1 MNGKIATAVAMAALL
16 YGSALL
22 SASADAPKMEKCY
35 GVAKAGKNDCK
46 TNAHACAGK
55 SVKGGERADYLMVPN
70 GLCAKLKGGETVA
83 ATTPPAKSKK
93 VKAASAAPA
102 PAAAAS
108 QQSWWQK
115 LWSNI

>member
-22 SASADAPKMEKCY
+22 SASADAPKTEKCY

-55 SVKGGERADYLMVPN
+55 SVKGSDRADYLMVPN
-70 GLCAKLKGGETVA
+70 GLCTKFKGGDTTAAA
-83 ATTPPAKSKK
+83 ATPAKSKK

-102 PAAAAS
+102 PAAATP

-115 LWSNI
+115 LWSKI